1 MTTIENKK
9 YTLTVYNTV
18 TRRNEEVEV
27 TREVYH
33 AYRRTGWNIEDNDA
47 SFFEHEIQMSSL
59 IGGEDGAYENFRE
72 FIDTENIP
80 DNTVLKETEI
90 EALRRAVSALPD
102 ADKALIKALFYDG
115 LTEREYAKETGI
127 PQKTINNRKMVILRK
142 LRKLPD
148 FKK

>member
-1 MTTIENKK
+1 MATLDNKK
-9 YTLTVYNTV
+9 FTLTVYTTV

-47 SFFEHEIQMSSL
+47 SFFEHEIQMSGL

-90 EALRRAVSALPD
+90 EALQRAVSALPD

-142 LRKLPD
+142 LRKLSD

>member
-1 MTTIENKK
+1 MATIENKK
-9 YTLTVYNTV
+9 YTLTVYNTA

-47 SFFEHEIQMSSL
+47 SFFEHEIQMSGL

-72 FIDTENIP
+72 FIDTENVP
-80 DNTVLKETEI
+80 DNTVLKKMEI
-90 EALRRAVSALPD
+90 KALQRAVSALPD
-102 ADKALIKALFYDG
+102 ADKALIQALFYDG
-115 LTEREYAKETGI
+115 LSEREYAKETGI